1 MHSRACSFSSSSHFS
16 TASVSRADGNG
27 NWLSV
32 AGCAVALG
40 CPCFRHRARLPRA
53 AGVGV
58 LYEGESVAAVRGSEG
73 DAACP
78 SAQRTLFAAA
88 AVAARPPQTAAL
100 GRLRLTT
107 AAGSVRGGGG
117 VIIGAS
123 TLVGDCDGDVV
134 HSFPSG
140 LTSATLLGC
149 ALVRLVACFCFVRTG
164 GTGSITLDS
173 TLSRCMKWS
182 RLALVGCLERMDG
195 RSERFGQLSGFAG
208 IENPTTPRAIAM
220 PPHLCHQRMTVPAS
234 RRELERAQFCCI
246 IPTGVCARW
255 GAARPCVLIGAAK
268 AQTTTRSSAK
278 A

>member
-1 MHSRACSFSSSSHFS
+1 
-16 TASVSRADGNG
+16 
-27 NWLSV
+27 
-32 AGCAVALG
+32 
-40 CPCFRHRARLPRA
+40 
-53 AGVGV
+53 
-58 LYEGESVAAVRGSEG
+58 
-73 DAACP
+73 
-78 SAQRTLFAAA
+78 
-88 AVAARPPQTAAL
+88 
-100 GRLRLTT
+100 
-107 AAGSVRGGGG
+107 

-208 IENPTTPRAIAM
+208 IENPTTPRAIATYATNE
-220 PPHLCHQRMTVPAS
+220 PQCLLAVRNFVYYSHGRMRS
-234 RRELERAQFCCI
+234 R
-246 IPTGVCARW
+246 G
-255 GAARPCVLIGAAK
+255 
-268 AQTTTRSSAK
+268 SSAPL
-278 A
+278 